1 MDTRWVVPNTS
12 KVNRISSVQ
21 MLSVGHRGHK
31 VGCTKYFKGQQDI
44 KCPYAECRAPWTQ
57 GGLSPFQLPKSLV
70 CTIVNRG
77 VITLL
82 MSC

>member
-1 MDTRWVVPNTS
+1 MDTSWVVPNTS

-44 KCPYAECRAPWTQ
+44 KCPNAKCRAPWTQ
-57 GGLSPFQLPKSLV
+57 GGLYQILQRSTGYQVSK
-70 CTIVNRG
+70 C
-77 VITLL
+77 
-82 MSC
+82 